1 MRSIHTAKLDKT
13 RPVVLLTREQV
24 VPYLARVTVAPIT
37 STVRGLSTEVA
48 VGAGNGLTNESV
60 ISLDNVATIDRSA
73 LGPVVGYLTREQETA
88 LALAVIAA
96 YDLEAEAPS
105 N

>member
-1 MRSIHTAKLDKT
+1 MRPIHTAHLDKA

-48 VGAGNGLTNESV
+48 VGAANGLVDESV
-60 ISLDNVATIDRSA
+60 ISLDNVAAIDRSA
-73 LGPVVGYLTREQETA
+73 LGPVIGYLMPDQEAT
-88 LALAVIAA
+88 LARAIVAA
-96 YDLEAEAPS
+96 YDLEV
-105 N
+105 